1 MTGEKQMEQNS
12 SALLVP
18 ILVVDD
24 DEIDVQAITRAFNKH
39 QIKNPFFVASDGLD
53 ALEKLRGSNGQP
65 KLDPLPRVI
74 MLDINMPRMNG
85 IEFLK
90 ELRKDPLLHNL
101 IVFMFTSSDHE
112 EDIISTYNL
121 NVSGYIKKPLDFS
134 GMMQTIDI
142 LNKLWT
148 QLQYPPTQ

>member
-1 MTGEKQMEQNS
+1 MEDNT
-12 SALLVP
+12 AAALVP

-24 DEIDVQAITRAFNKH
+24 DEIDVQAIARAFKKNN
-39 QIKNPFFVASDGLD
+39 IKNPYFVAHDGLD
-53 ALEKLRGSNGQP
+53 ALEKLRGSNGQSQLSP
-65 KLDPLPRVI
+65 FPRMI

-90 ELRKDPLLHNL
+90 ELRADPLLHNL

-112 EDIISTYNL
+112 EDVISTYNL

-134 GMMQTIDI
+134 GMMKTIDV
-142 LNKLWT
+142 LNKLWS
-148 QLQYPPTQ
+148 QLQYPPAE

>member
-1 MTGEKQMEQNS
+1 MESNTD
-12 SALLVP
+12 ATLVP

-24 DEIDVQAITRAFNKH
+24 DAIDVQAITRAFKKH
-39 QIKNPFFVASDGLD
+39 EIKNPYFVANDGLD
-53 ALEKLRGSNGQP
+53 ALEKLRGTNGQTQ
-65 KLDPLPRVI
+65 LSPLPRLI

-90 ELRKDPLLHNL
+90 ELRADPMFHNL

-112 EDIISTYNL
+112 EDVISTYNL

-142 LNKLWT
+142 LNKLWS
-148 QLQYPPTQ
+148 QLQYPPII